1 VHCKRL
7 PAHGP
12 QELFT
17 WSATVASV
25 QATRCAHER
34 ASALCV
40 LLPARACPR
49 LGAARARHGA
59 PRARHDQTTH
69 DRAVGSVEA
78 EEAAAYLA
86 SHEGEERL
94 MRPRQPRRP
103 AAPLLDAELSREG
116 RAHEAH
122 QHAIGMP
129 SACKRA
135 REAHRCL
142 PSRHT
147 SGTRP
152 VIRGLDARGAGL
164 PRTCARGGQRSRSS
178 APPADAKKQACGTS
192 YG

>member
-1 VHCKRL
+1 
-7 PAHGP
+7 
-12 QELFT
+12 
-17 WSATVASV
+17 
-25 QATRCAHER
+25 
-34 ASALCV
+34 
-40 LLPARACPR
+40 
-49 LGAARARHGA
+49 
-59 PRARHDQTTH
+59 
-69 DRAVGSVEA
+69 VGSVEA

-94 MRPRQPRRP
+94 MRQRQPRRP

-142 PSRHT
+142 PPRHT

-178 APPADAKKQACGTS
+178 APPADEKKQACGT